1 VVDGSPP
8 GVVVHLD
15 EADPARQRLALANV
29 ANLLADLGPAGVPVE
44 LVVNGPGLDAALQGS
59 ALAPEL
65 AGLQGRG
72 VVVAACANTL
82 AARGLDRRAL
92 LPEVQVVPAGVGEL
106 VRRQWEGW
114 AYLRP

>member
-1 VVDGSPP
+1 MVDGSRP

-29 ANLLADLGPAGVPVE
+29 ANLLADLGPAAGPVE
-44 LVVNGPGLDAALQGS
+44 LVVNGPGLDVALQGSPLAGDLAALQG
-59 ALAPEL
+59 
-65 AGLQGRG
+65 QG

-82 AARGLDRRAL
+82 AARGLERSAL
-92 LPEVQVVPAGVGEL
+92 LPGVHVVPAGVSEL
-106 VRRQWEGW
+106 VRRQREGW